1 MKSSKIEQEKAL
13 ELIRKKYPKA
23 EFWYSEDDG
32 KYNIAFY
39 GANSRTYSYSC
50 INTLHFLQRL
60 KIVNDNVVYK
70 KDFNARKKKIEHL
83 KERLIL
89 LKSGEELVFFETVE
103 DAIIRIQKEI
113 EKEQEHLDKLI
124 ILDI

>member
-13 ELIRKKYPKA
+13 SLIRKKYPKA

-50 INTLHFLQRL
+50 VNTLHFLKRL
-60 KIVNDNVVYK
+60 NIVDDNVVYK
-70 KDFNARKKKIEHL
+70 KDFNAYKRSIERIKNSL
-83 KERLIL
+83 AE
-89 LKSGEELVFFETVE
+89 LKSGKCNVFFETRDE
-103 DAIIRIQKEI
+103 AIQR
-113 EKEQEHLDKLI
+113 KEQELIEKQKYLDSLV

>member
-13 ELIRKKYPKA
+13 SLIRKKYPKA

-50 INTLHFLQRL
+50 VNTLHFLKRL

-89 LKSGEELVFFETVE
+89 LKSGEEHVFFETVE

>member
-13 ELIRKKYPKA
+13 SLIRKKYPKA

-50 INTLHFLQRL
+50 VNTLHFLKRL
-60 KIVNDNVVYK
+60 NIVDDNIVYK
-70 KDFNARKKKIEHL
+70 KDFNAYKRSIERIKNNL
-83 KERLIL
+83 AE
-89 LKSGEELVFFETVE
+89 LKSGKCNVFLRLEM
-103 DAIIRIQKEI
+103 KLYN
-113 EKEQEHLDKLI
+113 EKSKNLLKNKNI
-124 ILDI
+124 